1 MKSESEIIE
10 TTSTE
15 SDKDSVTENIIAS
28 NVGGTASTDNVN
40 RFSINNIVNYFKH
53 FTIKW
58 AAIIIFIILW
68 QVLPTIGVLNPIF
81 IPTPTTIAET
91 IIELTLSGELIVD
104 TLASL
109 YRVVI
114 AFGLA
119 LAVGLTVG
127 FLLGGFFKTVE
138 KAVNPLLQLISQANP
153 FTLLP
158 VFIAFLGIGE
168 ISKIAFIYFVTQ
180 WPIIFNTVTGIT
192 NVDPVLIKLARTA
205 GLTKFQM
212 FYKVLLPASLP
223 TVFTGIRMAAVFA
236 LFMLIGA
243 EMLGSTAGLGYLVM
257 QAQGVMNYPEM
268 FAAIVVVAL
277 FGIVFMYVI
286 TLIEKRLTSWK
297 EGYQF

>member
-1 MKSESEIIE
+1 MKAKSDLVEATATEIDEKAIPTSITGGESE
-10 TTSTE
+10 
-15 SDKDSVTENIIAS
+15 DKSRSFNIL
-28 NVGGTASTDNVN
+28 NW
-40 RFSINNIVNYFKH
+40 FKH
-53 FTIKW
+53 IGLKYG
-58 AAIIIFIILW
+58 AIIIFIVLW
-68 QVLPTIGVLNPIF
+68 EVLPAVGILNPIF
-81 IPTPTTIAET
+81 IPTPSTIAAT
-91 IIELTLSGELIVD
+91 IVELTLSGELIVD

-119 LAVGLTVG
+119 VVVGLTVG

-168 ISKIAFIYFVTQ
+168 VSKIAFIYFVTQ
-180 WPIIFNTVTGIT
+180 WPIIFNTVTGIQ
-192 NVDPVLIKLARTA
+192 NVDPVLVKLARTA
-205 GLTKFQM
+205 GLSKFEM

-257 QAQGVMNYPEM
+257 QAQGVMNYPNM
-268 FAAIVVVAL
+268 FAAIVVVAI
-277 FGIVFMYVI
+277 FGIIFMYVV
-286 TLIEKRLTSWK
+286 TLVEKRLTSWK
-297 EGYQF
+297 QGLELQ

>member
-1 MKSESEIIE
+1 MKSKSELVE
-10 TTSTE
+10 TTATDAVKDDGVIPTNVTGGF
-15 SDKDSVTENIIAS
+15 DKDKPS
-28 NVGGTASTDNVN
+28 
-40 RFSINNIVNYFKH
+40 FNIVNFLKNVVLKYG
-53 FTIKW
+53 
-58 AAIIIFIILW
+58 AVIIFLVLWEILP
-68 QVLPTIGVLNPIF
+68 VVGILNPIF
-81 IPTPTTIAET
+81 IPTPTTIAQT
-91 IIELTLSGELIVD
+91 IIDLTVSGQLITD

-109 YRVVI
+109 YRVAT

-119 LAVGLTVG
+119 LVVGLSVG

-205 GLTKFQM
+205 GLSKFQM

-257 QAQGVMNYPEM
+257 QSQGIMNYPAM
-268 FAAIVVVAL
+268 FASIVVVAI
-277 FGIVFMYVI
+277 FGIVFMWII

-297 EGYQF
+297 QGLELQ